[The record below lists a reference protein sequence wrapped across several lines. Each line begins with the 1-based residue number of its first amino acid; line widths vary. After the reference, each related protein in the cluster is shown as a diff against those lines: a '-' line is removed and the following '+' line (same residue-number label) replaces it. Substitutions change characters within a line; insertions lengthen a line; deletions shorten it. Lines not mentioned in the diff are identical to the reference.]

1 MIEPCKEETEDQIR
15 ETATNVLSHNLGLTL
30 DETQFETDKCNCLGQ
45 LRDGKQRNIICFW
58 TTRSLQ
64 KKTNKNKKNKNETF
78 TYQEKHGVSQLCA
91 KAYSKLAGS

>member
-1 MIEPCKEETEDQIR
+1 MKPSSRQ
-15 ETATNVLSHNLGLTL
+15 TNVTAL
-30 DETQFETDKCNCLGQ
+30 DNWEMENSATSSVFERQEVYK
-45 LRDGKQRNIICFW
+45 
-58 TTRSLQ
+58 